1 MDQSLKEKTLDN
13 LTKAQSILI
22 MVSQNSGT
30 DGLASGL
37 SLYLSLLKAGKNV
50 SIMAKAPS
58 VGDAQK
64 LYGVDK
70 IGEFKGNKNLVV
82 VINNAV
88 ETIDRVSHF
97 LDGDKLK
104 LILHVFPQSSGIS
117 QNQISFE
124 EEGIKPDVLF
134 SIGYSSEGELKTEIE
149 HVQNI
154 DSTSWVVNIS
164 LNDLGQILAQVNIFN
179 EKAASLSEITGD
191 FINQF
196 SLPIDEDIAYNLY
209 TGISEATMMFSP
221 GRTSPLSL
229 EMAAWLLKFGAG
241 RASFAQSRP
250 ASPAIAPQPAVAQ
263 ENQIQSNPSVPQPI
277 PQPVSMP
284 TTQTPPVATQPAS
297 IEPMIEEG
305 PPIPAEESQAPLEEP
320 QPLQSKSDKSWLNP
334 PKIYKGSQSFDT
346 KS

>member
-22 MVSQNSGT
+22 LVSQNSGT

-37 SLYLSLLKAGKNV
+37 SLYLSLQKTGKNV

-70 IGEFKGNKNLVV
+70 VGLFKGSKNLVV

-104 LILHVFPQSSGIS
+104 LILHVFPQSTGIS
-117 QNQISFE
+117 QDQISFE
-124 EEGIKPDVLF
+124 EEGIKPDVVF
-134 SIGYSSEGELKTEIE
+134 AIGYGSEDELKTEIE

-164 LNDLGQILAQVNIFN
+164 LLDLGQILAQVNVFN
-179 EKAASLSEITGD
+179 DKAASLSEITGD
-191 FINQF
+191 FINQLA
-196 SLPIDEDIAYNLY
+196 LPLDEDIAYNLY
-209 TGISEATMMFSP
+209 TGISEATQMFSP
-221 GRTSPLSL
+221 SRTSPLSL

-241 RASFAQSRP
+241 KASFAQSMP
-250 ASPAIAPQPAVAQ
+250 ATQMNVPQFVPMT
-263 ENQIQSNPSVPQPI
+263 ENQQPMIPSMEQSMPQPI
-277 PQPVSMP
+277 P
-284 TTQTPPVATQPAS
+284 TPPAPTPFVVNQAVP
-297 IEPMIEEG
+297 IEPVIEEG
-305 PPIPAEESQAPLEEP
+305 PPLPEETQNQPEEP
-320 QPLQSKSDKSWLNP
+320 QPQVKSNKSWLNP
-334 PKIYKGSQSFDT
+334 PKIYKGSQTFDT